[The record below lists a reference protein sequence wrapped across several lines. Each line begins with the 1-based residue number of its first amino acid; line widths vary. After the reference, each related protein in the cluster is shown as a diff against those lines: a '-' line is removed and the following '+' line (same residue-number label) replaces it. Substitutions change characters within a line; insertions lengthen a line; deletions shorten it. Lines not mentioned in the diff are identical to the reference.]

1 LFAGRDELKQITA
14 ESERQGSI
22 TSTER
27 AMIHNVVDFQNVTA
41 HDVMKPLSKI
51 ESLKPDS
58 TIDDALNLNRSTG
71 FDRLPVIDKAGDAVG
86 LVNVFDILL
95 DKESKSLAS
104 YLRRMVT
111 VQENEPASR
120 AIQRLRAARL
130 GMAAVVDQK
139 RNLIGFV
146 SSEDLVARAV
156 RA

>member
-1 LFAGRDELKQITA
+1 
-14 ESERQGSI
+14 
-22 TSTER
+22 
-27 AMIHNVVDFQNVTA
+27 
-41 HDVMKPLSKI
+41 
-51 ESLKPDS
+51 
-58 TIDDALNLNRSTG
+58 
-71 FDRLPVIDKAGDAVG
+71 VIDKTGDAVG

-111 VQENEPASR
+111 VQESEPASR

-146 SSEDLVARAV
+146 SSEDVFARLM